1 MNIPSLYKGVFL
13 LITIHLSISG
23 SAQEMTSKSLKDST
37 VINDVDST
45 IAYSLM
51 LDSIEVSPSKSAFR
65 LKGSTLFVNVEY
77 DEILKAFDGIELT
90 EDKMDD
96 ILEYLEKHNVD
107 VLQGKSPDEG
117 GSLTLEQALEQ
128 VRALVEHGEKP
139 TDACKA
145 VAKETGFRKG
155 ELYSAF
161 CGE

>member
-23 SAQEMTSKSLKDST
+23 PAQEMTSKSLKDST

-77 DEILKAFDGIELT
+77 DEILSHQNDMAELLGKIPGVIKNGNSIT
-90 EDKMDD
+90 
-96 ILEYLEKHNVD
+96 VA
-107 VLQGKSPDEG
+107 GKSPVYYIDNRKVMDAEEIDLL
-117 GSLTLEQALEQ
+117 SVEQIRNIKVITTANPPAL
-128 VRALVEHGEKP
+128 
-139 TDACKA
+139 
-145 VAKETGFRKG
+145 
-155 ELYSAF
+155 
-161 CGE
+161 